1 MDYPWYFPN
10 SNSGSGGGTVI
21 VEGTDYKTITI
32 PITPDMLT
40 AECRINDIEED
51 SFGWN
56 KQAIAIVDDLE
67 TEVEVGEKL
76 DFEPYADKQ
85 TAVFN
90 FSWLNP
96 FTGYINVNYWIK
108 NN

>member
-1 MDYPWYFPN
+1 MDKLWYFPE

-32 PITPDMLT
+32 PITADMCT
-40 AECRINDIEED
+40 AECRINDIEEAT
-51 SFGWN
+51 FGWN
-56 KQAIAIVDDLE
+56 KQAVAIIEGLE
-67 TEVEVGEKL
+67 IEVEVGEKL

-85 TAVFN
+85 SAVFN
-90 FSWLNP
+90 FSWLNA
-96 FTGYINVNYWIK
+96 FTGYINVNYWVK